1 VEEAKGMSPR
11 AKGSEYM
18 EWAKT
23 RSQSR
28 FNLAS
33 SGVAEL
39 PIRELPVRLED
50 LELTGPSFYGYP
62 PLQERLARKAG
73 VSPDCVV
80 AATGTSM
87 ANHLA
92 LAAFLRPGD
101 EALIET
107 PAYGPLVDVASYLG
121 AEVRRFPRRASSG
134 FAVDPD
140 EVEKGLTKR
149 TRVVVLSNLHNPS
162 NALVDEETL
171 RSVGE
176 LARRV
181 GARVL
186 VDEVYLE
193 ALFERAP
200 RSAFALEPECFVV
213 TSSLTKVYGLGGLRC
228 GWIVA
233 DPSSARRMWRLND
246 LFASVPPHATERLGI
261 VALDHLDAIA
271 ARAKTLLDAN
281 RATLQR
287 FFDRRADLE
296 VPRLQAGMIAFP
308 RLRRGSVDALCALL
322 REKHD
327 TTVVPGRFFDLA
339 DHFRV
344 SYGCLPETLSGG
356 LERLGAALDEIAKEV
371 R

>member
-1 VEEAKGMSPR
+1 MSDSR

-39 PIRELPVRLED
+39 PMAALPVRLED

-62 PLQERLARKAG
+62 PLQQRLASKAG

-92 LAAFLRPGD
+92 LAALIEPGD

-107 PAYGPLVDVASYLG
+107 PAYGPLVDAASYLG
-121 AEVRRFPRRASSG
+121 AEVKRFPRRAKEG
-134 FAVDPD
+134 FAVDPAD
-140 EVEKGLTKR
+140 VGKALTKR

-162 NALVDEETL
+162 SALVDEAAM
-171 RSVGE
+171 RRIGE
-176 LARRV
+176 LAGRV
-181 GARVL
+181 GARVV
-186 VDEVYLE
+186 VDEVYLD

-200 RSAFALEPECFVV
+200 RSAFALDPERFVI
-213 TSSLTKVYGLGGLRC
+213 TSSLTKAYGLGGLRC
-228 GWIVA
+228 GWILA
-233 DPSSARRMWRLND
+233 DAATAHRMWRLND
-246 LFASVPPHATERLGI
+246 LFASVPPHPAERLAV
-261 VALDHLDAIA
+261 VALDHLDAVA
-271 ARAKTLLDAN
+271 ARAKALLEGN
-281 RATLQR
+281 RAALQA
-287 FFDRRADLE
+287 FFDRRGDLD
-296 VPRLQAGMIAFP
+296 VPRLRHGMVAFP
-308 RLRRGSVDALCALL
+308 RLRTGSVDALCALL
-322 REKHD
+322 RSKHD
-327 TTVVPGRFFDLA
+327 TTVVPGRFFGLA

-344 SYGCLPETLSGG
+344 SHGCRPETLAGG
-356 LERLGAALDEIAKEV
+356 LERLGAALDEIAKQLG
-371 R
+371 